1 MQTAEATVL
10 ESPAM
15 NPAYERGAA
24 LRRMILRELLRREL
38 AGAPAP
44 SAVALATLLKLPRST
59 VQYHVGT
66 MVERRWVTTAGGRTG
81 GVFLTNIGRE
91 VAPTE

>member
-1 MQTAEATVL
+1 MRVSEGVL

-15 NPAYERGAA
+15 NPAYERGAI
-24 LRRMILRELLRREL
+24 LRRMILRELLRRERAKL
-38 AGAPAP
+38 PAP
-44 SAVALATLLKLPRST
+44 SAVVLAGLLKVPRST

-66 MVERRWVTTAGGRTG
+66 MVGRKWVTTTAGRTG

-91 VAPTE
+91 VVPTE